1 LKISDQLGETR
12 SEIPDE
18 GERTMTATI
27 PAKVHSS
34 DSTGG
39 ALVDGYEL
47 PWAFESQHLEW
58 RETVR
63 RFVDREV
70 EPGAAQRSI
79 EARFDADL
87 ARKAGDLGMYGLL
100 IDTENGGAGADMRTL
115 CLTIEELARVDS
127 SLAVT
132 VHVQAIVSALFQHL
146 TKNRPELRARI
157 LPEAAAGRTFIA
169 VGLTE
174 PSGGSDAGNMGTTAR
189 ADGDDW
195 IINGAKQFITN
206 SGTPFS
212 KYVILL
218 AAVGENTNG
227 RPPVSAFLVPLDA
240 PGVTVA
246 GAYPKLGWRASDTH
260 PLFFDEVRVP
270 GDALISAPGRGYKEV
285 LEFLT
290 WGRLPF
296 AAMAAGLA
304 QGCLQDTLRF
314 VQERASFQKP
324 LGAHQG
330 VSFQVSEVA
339 ALAATARTM
348 TYDGA
353 WKYDHGLP
361 YNDSAALA
369 KLVASEAANKA
380 AYIAT
385 QLQGGYGFITETATT
400 RHYQDAR
407 ILTVGE
413 GTSEVQKMLIARAL
427 GLPV

>member
-1 LKISDQLGETR
+1 
-12 SEIPDE
+12 
-18 GERTMTATI
+18 MTATI
-27 PAKVHSS
+27 PATVHGG
-34 DSTGG
+34 DSTGA
-39 ALVDGYEL
+39 ALADGYEL
-47 PWAFESQHLEW
+47 PWAFESEHLDW
-58 RETVR
+58 RDTVR
-63 RFVDREV
+63 RFVTREV
-70 EPGAAQRSI
+70 EPGAAARSI
-79 EARFDADL
+79 ASRFDPEL

-100 IDTENGGAGADMRTL
+100 IDPEYGGAGADMRTL

-146 TKNRPELRARI
+146 TKDRPDLRSRI

-174 PSGGSDAGNMGTTAR
+174 PSGGSDAGNIATTAR
-189 ADGDDW
+189 ADGSDW

-212 KYVILL
+212 KYVVLL
-218 AAVGENTNG
+218 AAVGENVNG
-227 RPPVSAFLVPLDA
+227 RPPISAFLVPLDA
-240 PGVTVA
+240 PGVTV
-246 GAYPKLGWRASDTH
+246 GGVYPKLGWRASDTH
-260 PLFFDEVRVP
+260 PLFFDDVRLP
-270 GDALISAPGRGYKEV
+270 ADALISAPGRGYQEV
-285 LEFLT
+285 LGFLT

-314 VQERASFQKP
+314 VKERASFGKP
-324 LGAHQG
+324 LGSHQG
-330 VSFQVSEVA
+330 VAFGVSEVA

-348 TYDGA
+348 TYDAA
-353 WKYDHGLP
+353 WKYDRGLP
-361 YNDSAALA
+361 YANEAAMA
-369 KLVASEAANKA
+369 KLIASEAANKA
-380 AYIAT
+380 AYLGT
-385 QLQGGYGFITETATT
+385 QLQGGYGFIEETATT

>member
-1 LKISDQLGETR
+1 MS
-12 SEIPDE
+12 
-18 GERTMTATI
+18 ATLSA
-27 PAKVHSS
+27 PTPVA
-34 DSTGG
+34 G
-39 ALVDGYEL
+39 AGRGLADGYDL
-47 PWAFESQHLEW
+47 PWAFEAQHLEW

-63 RFVDREV
+63 RFVTREV

-79 EARFDADL
+79 DARFDADL
-87 ARKAGDLGMYGLL
+87 ARRAGELGMYGLL
-100 IDTENGGAGADMRTL
+100 VQAEFGGADADMRTL

-132 VHVQAIVSALFQHL
+132 VHVQAIVTALFQHL
-146 TKNRPELRARI
+146 TQNRPDLRSTI
-157 LPEAAAGRTFIA
+157 LPAAARGETFLAI
-169 VGLTE
+169 GLTE
-174 PSGGSDAGNMGTTAR
+174 PAGGSDAGNIATTAR
-189 ADGDDW
+189 ADGGDW
-195 IINGAKQFITN
+195 ILNGAKQFITN

-212 KYVILL
+212 KYVILM
-218 AAVGENTNG
+218 AAVGQNVDG

-240 PGVTVA
+240 PGVTVG

-270 GDALISAPGRGYKEV
+270 GEALISAPGRGYKEV

-314 VQERASFQKP
+314 VNERTSFNRP
-324 LGAHQG
+324 LGNHQG

-348 TYDGA
+348 TYDAA
-353 WKYDHGLP
+353 WKYDHHQP
-361 YNDSAALA
+361 YQDAAALA

-380 AYIAT
+380 AYIGT
-385 QLQGGYGFITETATT
+385 QLQGGYGFIAETATT

>member
-1 LKISDQLGETR
+1 
-12 SEIPDE
+12 
-18 GERTMTATI
+18 MTATI
-27 PAKVHSS
+27 PAPIRGSS
-34 DSTGG
+34 AAGNG
-39 ALVDGYEL
+39 LADGYDL

-63 RFVDREV
+63 RFVAREV

-79 EARFDADL
+79 DARFDPDL
-87 ARKAGDLGMYGLL
+87 ARRAGELGMYGLL
-100 IDTENGGAGADMRTL
+100 VDAEHGGAGADMRTL

-132 VHVQAIVSALFQHL
+132 VHVQAIVTALFQHL
-146 TKNRPELRARI
+146 TKDRPDLRYEI
-157 LPEAAAGRTFIA
+157 LPAAARGETFIA
-169 VGLTE
+169 IGLTE
-174 PSGGSDAGNMGTTAR
+174 PSGGSDAGNIGTTAR
-189 ADGDDW
+189 ADGGDW
-195 IINGAKQFITN
+195 IISGSKQFITN

-212 KYVILL
+212 KYVILM
-218 AAVGENTNG
+218 AAVGENVNG
-227 RPPVSAFLVPLDA
+227 RPPLSAFLVPLDA
-240 PGVTVA
+240 PGVTVG

-260 PLFFDEVRVP
+260 PLFFDEVRIS
-270 GDALISAPGRGYKEV
+270 GDMLISAPGRGYKEV

-314 VQERASFQKP
+314 VNERTSFNRP
-324 LGAHQG
+324 LGNHQG

-353 WKYDHGLP
+353 WKYDKGLP
-361 YNDSAALA
+361 FNDAAAVA

-380 AYIAT
+380 AYIGT

>member
-1 LKISDQLGETR
+1 
-12 SEIPDE
+12 
-18 GERTMTATI
+18 MTATI
-27 PAKVHSS
+27 PAPVHGS
-34 DSTGG
+34 GPARG
-39 ALVDGYEL
+39 LAHGYDL
-47 PWAFESQHLEW
+47 PWAFEPEHLEW

-63 RFVDREV
+63 RFVTREV

-79 EARFDADL
+79 DAKFDPEL
-87 ARKAGDLGMYGLL
+87 AGKAGELGMYGLL
-100 IDTENGGAGADMRTL
+100 VDPEHGGAGADMRTL

-132 VHVQAIVSALFQHL
+132 VHVQAIVTALFQHL
-146 TKNRPELRARI
+146 TKNRPDLRHQI
-157 LPEAAAGRTFIA
+157 LPEAAAGRTFLAI
-169 VGLTE
+169 GLTE
-174 PSGGSDAGNMGTTAR
+174 PSGGSDAGNIGTTAR
-189 ADGDDW
+189 ADGGDW
-195 IINGAKQFITN
+195 IVNGSKQFITN

-212 KYVILL
+212 KYVILM
-218 AAVGENTNG
+218 AAVGENADG

-240 PGVTVA
+240 PGVTVG

-260 PLFFDEVRVP
+260 PLFFDDVRIA
-270 GDALISAPGRGYKEV
+270 GDTLISAPGRGYKEV

-314 VQERASFQKP
+314 VKERESFSRP

-330 VSFQVSEVA
+330 VAFGMSEVA

-348 TYDGA
+348 TYDAA
-353 WKYDHGLP
+353 WKYDRGLP
-361 YNDSAALA
+361 YQDEAAVA

-380 AYIAT
+380 AYLGT
-385 QLQGGYGFITETATT
+385 QLQGGYGFIAETATT

>member
-1 LKISDQLGETR
+1 
-12 SEIPDE
+12 
-18 GERTMTATI
+18 MTAI
-27 PAKVHSS
+27 LPAPPLA
-34 DSTGG
+34 DSASRGL
-39 ALVDGYEL
+39 ADGYVL
-47 PWAFESQHLEW
+47 PWAFESEHLEW

-63 RFVDREV
+63 RFVTREV

-79 EARFDADL
+79 DARFDADL
-87 ARKAGDLGMYGLL
+87 ARRAGALGMYGLL
-100 IDTENGGAGADMRTL
+100 VATEFGGAGADMRTL

-132 VHVQAIVSALFQHL
+132 VHVQAIVAALFQHL
-146 TKNRPELRARI
+146 TKNRPDLRHTI
-157 LPEAAAGRTFIA
+157 LPGAASGETFIA
-169 VGLTE
+169 IGLTE
-174 PSGGSDAGNMGTTAR
+174 PSGGSDAGNIATTAR
-189 ADGDDW
+189 AEGEDW

-212 KYVILL
+212 KYVILM
-218 AAVGENTNG
+218 AAVGANVNG

-240 PGVTVA
+240 PGVTVGA
-246 GAYPKLGWRASDTH
+246 AYPKLGWRASDTH
-260 PLFFDEVRVP
+260 PLFFDEVRIP
-270 GDALISAPGRGYKEV
+270 GDALISAPGRGYQEV

-314 VQERASFQKP
+314 VNERTSFNRP
-324 LGAHQG
+324 LGNHQG

-353 WKYDHGLP
+353 WKYDHHQP
-361 YNDSAALA
+361 YQDAAALA

-380 AYIAT
+380 AYIGT

>member
-1 LKISDQLGETR
+1 
-12 SEIPDE
+12 
-18 GERTMTATI
+18 MTATI
-27 PAKVHSS
+27 PAR
-34 DSTGG
+34 
-39 ALVDGYEL
+39 ALGNSAAGSGLADGYEL
-47 PWAFESQHLEW
+47 PWAFEPQHLEW

-63 RFVDREV
+63 RFVTREV

-79 EARFDADL
+79 DARFDADL
-87 ARKAGDLGMYGLL
+87 ACRAGELGMYGLL

-146 TKNRPELRARI
+146 TKERPDLRHSI
-157 LPEAAAGRTFIA
+157 LPAAAKGETFIA
-169 VGLTE
+169 IGLTE
-174 PSGGSDAGNMGTTAR
+174 PSGGSDAGNIGTTAR
-189 ADGDDW
+189 ADGSGDGTDW
-195 IINGAKQFITN
+195 IINGSKQFITN

-218 AAVGENTNG
+218 AAVGQNVNG

-240 PGVTVA
+240 PGVTVG

-260 PLFFDEVRVP
+260 PLFFDEVRIS
-270 GDALISAPGRGYKEV
+270 GDMLISAPGRGYKEV

-314 VQERASFQKP
+314 VNERTSFNLP
-324 LGAHQG
+324 LGSHQG
-330 VSFQVSEVA
+330 VSFQVSEVM

-348 TYDGA
+348 TFDGA
-353 WKYDHGLP
+353 WKYDHGMP
-361 YNDSAALA
+361 YNDSAAVA

-380 AYIAT
+380 AYIGT

-413 GTSEVQKMLIARAL
+413 GTSEVQKMLIARSL

>member
-1 LKISDQLGETR
+1 
-12 SEIPDE
+12 
-18 GERTMTATI
+18 MTATI
-27 PAKVHSS
+27 PAPVQGNGAA
-34 DSTGG
+34 GG
-39 ALVDGYEL
+39 RLAAGYDL
-47 PWAFESQHLEW
+47 PWAFEPHHLEW
-58 RETVR
+58 RESVR
-63 RFVDREV
+63 RFVTREV

-79 EARFDADL
+79 DARFDADL
-87 ARKAGDLGMYGLL
+87 ARRAGALGMYGLL
-100 IDTENGGAGADMRTL
+100 VDTEHGGAGADMRTL

-132 VHVQAIVSALFQHL
+132 VHVQAIVTALFQHL
-146 TKNRPELRARI
+146 TKDRPDLRYAI
-157 LPEAAAGRTFIA
+157 LPEAASGQTFISI
-169 VGLTE
+169 GLTE
-174 PSGGSDAGNMGTTAR
+174 PSGGSDAGNIGTTAR
-189 ADGDDW
+189 AEGGDW
-195 IINGAKQFITN
+195 IINGSKQFITN

-218 AAVGENTNG
+218 AAVGENVGG

-240 PGVTVA
+240 PGVTVG

-260 PLFFDEVRVP
+260 PLFFDEVRIS
-270 GDALISAPGRGYKEV
+270 GDMLISAPGRGYKEV

-314 VQERASFQKP
+314 VNERTSFNRP
-324 LGAHQG
+324 LGNHQG

-348 TYDGA
+348 TFDGA

-361 YNDSAALA
+361 FDDAAAIA

>member
-1 LKISDQLGETR
+1 
-12 SEIPDE
+12 
-18 GERTMTATI
+18 MTATI
-27 PAKVHSS
+27 PTPVHGASS
-34 DSTGG
+34 ARGLAG
-39 ALVDGYEL
+39 GYEL
-47 PWAFESQHLEW
+47 PWAFEPEHLEW

-63 RFVDREV
+63 RFVTREV

-79 EARFDADL
+79 DARFDAEL
-87 ARKAGDLGMYGLL
+87 ARKAGELGMYGLL
-100 IDTENGGAGADMRTL
+100 VESEYGGAGADMRTL

-132 VHVQAIVSALFQHL
+132 VHVQAIVTALFQHL
-146 TKNRPELRARI
+146 TKNRADLRSRI

-169 VGLTE
+169 IGLTE
-174 PSGGSDAGNMGTTAR
+174 PSGGSDAGNIGTTAR
-189 ADGDDW
+189 QDGDDW
-195 IINGAKQFITN
+195 ILNGSKQFITN

-212 KYVILL
+212 KYVILM

-240 PGVTVA
+240 PGVTV
-246 GAYPKLGWRASDTH
+246 GGGYPKLGWRASDTH
-260 PLFFDEVRVP
+260 PLFFDEVRVSA
-270 GDALISAPGRGYKEV
+270 DQLISAPGRGYKEV

-304 QGCLQDTLRF
+304 QGCLEDTLRF
-314 VQERASFQKP
+314 VKERDSFQRP
-324 LGAHQG
+324 LGSHQG
-330 VSFQVSEVA
+330 VSFGVSEVA

-348 TYDGA
+348 TFDAA
-353 WKYDHGLP
+353 WKYDRGLP
-361 YNDSAALA
+361 YNDEAAVA

-380 AYIAT
+380 AYLGT
-385 QLQGGYGFITETATT
+385 QLQGGYGFIQETATT